1 VNKLIGKITI
11 PIVCILLLG
20 SINSSQIELSKAEPG
35 EVLVSHIGYTLS
47 YNEMHEQANWVAYEL
62 TSKEVQGS
70 YKRTNDFRSD
80 PKAKTESASLAD
92 YKGSGYDRGHLAPAG
107 DMKWSV
113 NAMSESFYMSN
124 MSPQRP
130 SFNRG
135 IWRKLESLV
144 RKWAVKN
151 EAVYVTTGGVLTSGL
166 NKIGPNGVS
175 VPDKYYKVILDYK
188 EPVLKGIGFILP
200 NKGLSEPLENFTVSI
215 DIVENITGI
224 DFFYKLPDE
233 IEEELESL
241 IDFSKWDFS
250 GTSISYEEG
259 SEESP
264 VFVGPIDINSAS
276 RAELM
281 AIKGIGP
288 VLSERIV
295 GYRKTH
301 GGFSS
306 VDELIQIKGIG
317 SVTLENIRPYVV
329 VESPKRIKKTILKI
343 TVYITKTGKKYHR
356 SSCSYLRRSKI
367 PISLKDAC
375 ARGFTPCSRCNPP
388 RCNEIK

>member
-1 VNKLIGKITI
+1 MKRIIR
-11 PIVCILLLG
+11 IL
-20 SINSSQIELSKAEPG
+20 SILFFATLVFAQIELPRPKPED
-35 EVLVSHIGYTLS
+35 VIIRHVGYVLS
-47 YNEMHEQANWVAYEL
+47 YNETHEQANWVAYEL
-62 TSKEVQGS
+62 TLEEVNGS
-70 YKRTNDFRSD
+70 FKRTNDFRPD
-80 PKAKTESASLAD
+80 PMVKTGSATLAD
-92 YKGSGYDRGHLAPAG
+92 YRSSGYDRGHLAPAA
-107 DMKWSV
+107 DMKWSPV
-113 NAMSESFYMSN
+113 AMSESFYMSN

-130 SFNRG
+130 SFNRE

-151 EAVYVTTGGVLTSGL
+151 EAVCVTTGGVLTSGL
-166 NKIGPNGVS
+166 IKIGPNGVS

-200 NKGLSEPLENFTVSI
+200 NKGSRKPLKSFAVSI

-224 DFFYKLPDE
+224 DFFFKLPDE
-233 IEEELESL
+233 IEENVESS

-276 RAELM
+276 RAEIM

-295 GYRKTH
+295 EYRKTH

-329 VESPKRIKKTILKI
+329 VKSTKRIKKTTPKI

-388 RCNEIK
+388 RCREIK